1 LTEIADG
8 EVVID
13 LPDGLD
19 APRIARAFLAEHAL
33 ELDDSVRQDAQ
44 LLVSEIVTNAV
55 RHGRPNITL
64 RLTLH
69 PPGIGVAVHDFGP
82 GIPTAPTGEPDL
94 TSEGG
99 RGLFIVAALASE
111 WGIEPAISGTGK
123 TVWFRLQLPA
133 ADRDPV

>member
-8 EVVID
+8 EVVVD

-19 APRIARAFLAEHAL
+19 APRIARAFLAEHATAL
-33 ELDDSVRQDAQ
+33 EDSVRHDAE

-99 RGLFIVAALASE
+99 RGLFIVAALASD

-123 TVWFRLQLPA
+123 TVWFRLQIPA
-133 ADRDPV
+133 AGPEPA